1 MIAANGAIPIPAAL
15 SNAAVAVV
23 MRWMLIALV
32 MIAVVVIIV
41 VVIMMMVRVCAGTT
55 YRSVSNMQYMR
66 LSFQIVCDCVL
77 L

>member
-1 MIAANGAIPIPAAL
+1 MIAANGAIPIPAGL

-32 MIAVVVIIV
+32 VIAVVVIIV
-41 VVIMMMVRVCAGTT
+41 VVIVMMMRVSAGTT

-66 LSFQIVCDCVL
+66 LSF
-77 L
+77 